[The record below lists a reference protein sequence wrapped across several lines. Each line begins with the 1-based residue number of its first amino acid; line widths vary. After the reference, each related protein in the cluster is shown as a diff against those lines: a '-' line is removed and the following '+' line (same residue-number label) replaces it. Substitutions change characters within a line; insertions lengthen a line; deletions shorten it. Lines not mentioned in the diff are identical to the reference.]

1 VKKSLRNI
9 IIFSIVSLGGGFLGI
24 ALDKMNPPAN
34 PMQGLGVLLW
44 LVSPLAAALLLRAL
58 GGDGWKDFGLKPN
71 FKVGWIWY
79 LAAILIVPLVV
90 LITLG
95 LGSLFGGISL
105 DGFAKMGLSAFLPLV
120 LSGLVGTLMKNIF
133 EEFAWRGY
141 LTPRL
146 EAIGAHPFLN
156 SLLTGFIWA
165 GWHVPYYLYFLDR
178 AVLEAHTTLNLPVF
192 ILLAFL
198 LLPLQ
203 ALAYGEL
210 RLLSK
215 SIWPV
220 WIMHNIANAIS
231 LPLLSEGFVSLKTGF
246 GGAIL
251 SPGTE
256 GILHSILMGLIG
268 LGLYLHRRKNMKDSI
283 SA

>member
-1 VKKSLRNI
+1 MNKSIRNI
-9 IIFSIVSLGGGFLGI
+9 IIFSIVSIGFGFLGI
-24 ALDKMNPPAN
+24 ALDRINPPSD

-44 LVSPLAAALLLRAL
+44 LVSPLAANLLLRTL
-58 GGDGWKDFGLKPN
+58 GGDGWKDFGLQPN
-71 FKVGWIWY
+71 FKSGWVWY
-79 LAAILIVPLVV
+79 LAAVLIVPLVV
-90 LITLG
+90 IITLVI
-95 LGSLFGGISL
+95 GSLFGGISL
-105 DGFAKMGLSAFLPLV
+105 DGFADKGLSSFLPLV
-120 LSGLVGTLMKNIF
+120 FTALIGALMKNVF

-141 LTPRL
+141 LTPRF
-146 EAIGAHPFLN
+146 EAIGTHPFIN
-156 SLLTGFIWA
+156 SILTGLVWA
-165 GWHVPYYLYFLDR
+165 GWHIPYYLYFLDR
-178 AVLEAHTTLNLPVF
+178 AVLEAHTTLSLPVF

-231 LPLLSEGFVSLKTGF
+231 LPLLSEGFVKLKPGI
-246 GGAIL
+246 GGVFL

-256 GILHSILMGLIG
+256 GILHSLLMGLVG
-268 LGLYLHRRKNMKDSI
+268 LGLYLYRKSSLKDV
-283 SA
+283 